1 MSNALNIYIEGRI
14 LDETEVY
21 LLVDL
26 KSYYLALLRDTAD
39 KDLKHITS

>member
-14 LDETEVY
+14 LDETEVH

-26 KSYYLALLRDTAD
+26 KSYYLALLQDTAY